1 MRRSKQHVAVV
12 MFLVAITGCGQEST
26 PGSPSTARSFLE
38 GVWTGTLTIER
49 EGEPTT
55 SGATTWTFEAMPG
68 TNLQSFN
75 VRIQSQHVFL
85 PITATVLSQIT
96 PSNTPPARIS
106 TQGTYPSPR
115 GCTASLLSVGMAE
128 GHGRSVDTA
137 AGAAA
142 GVPGGRCGTARASC
156 FVETASRKCR

>member
-1 MRRSKQHVAVV
+1 MRRSTHRVPVV
-12 MFLVAITGCGQEST
+12 LFLVALTGCGQEST
-26 PGSPSTARSFLE
+26 PGSPSPPRSFLE

-49 EGEPTT
+49 EDAATT

-75 VRIQSQHVFL
+75 VRIQSQHAFL

-96 PSNTPPARIS
+96 PGNTPPARIS

-115 GCTASLLSVGMAE
+115 GCAASLLSVGMAE
-128 GHGRSVDTA
+128 TRTIDADFSGVDCPSLQHPTFTGRVQLTKS
-137 AGAAA
+137 G
-142 GVPGGRCGTARASC
+142 S
-156 FVETASRKCR
+156 

>member
-1 MRRSKQHVAVV
+1 MKRFIHHVAVV
-12 MFLVAITGCGQEST
+12 LLLIVLAGCGREET
-26 PGSPSTARSFLE
+26 PTSPSAPRSFLE

-55 SGATTWTFEAMPG
+55 SGASTWTFEVMPG

-75 VRIQSQHVFL
+75 VRIQSQHPFL

-106 TQGTYPSPR
+106 TQGDYSSPR
-115 GCTASLLSVGMAE
+115 GCTGSLLSVGTADTRTIDADFT
-128 GHGRSVDTA
+128 GVDCPSLQHSTFRGRVQLTKTGS
-137 AGAAA
+137 
-142 GVPGGRCGTARASC
+142 
-156 FVETASRKCR
+156 

>member
-1 MRRSKQHVAVV
+1 MKRSRQHLAVV
-12 MFLVAITGCGQEST
+12 VLLVSLAACGREGT
-26 PGSPSTARSFLE
+26 PTSPSTPRSFLE

-55 SGATTWTFEAMPG
+55 SGATTWTFEVMPG

-75 VRIQSQHVFL
+75 VRIQSQHAFL

-96 PSNTPPARIS
+96 PGNTPPARIS

-115 GCTASLLSVGMAE
+115 GCTASLLSVGTAE
-128 GHGRSVDTA
+128 MRTIDADFSGVDCPSLQRPTFTGRVQLTKS
-137 AGAAA
+137 G
-142 GVPGGRCGTARASC
+142 S
-156 FVETASRKCR
+156 

>member
-1 MRRSKQHVAVV
+1 MRRSTHHVAVV
-12 MFLVAITGCGQEST
+12 LFLVALSGCGREGT
-26 PGSPSTARSFLE
+26 PTSPSNPRSFLE
-38 GVWTGTLTIER
+38 GVWTGTITIER

-55 SGATTWTFEAMPG
+55 SGPTTWTFEVMQG

-75 VRIQSQHVFL
+75 VRIQSQHPFL

-115 GCTASLLSVGMAE
+115 GCTASLLSVGTADTRTIE
-128 GHGRSVDTA
+128 ADFSGVDCPSLQHPTFTGRVQLTKS
-137 AGAAA
+137 
-142 GVPGGRCGTARASC
+142 GG
-156 FVETASRKCR
+156 

>member
-1 MRRSKQHVAVV
+1 MKRCTDHFAVV
-12 MFLVAITGCGQEST
+12 LLLIALTGCGREDT
-26 PGSPSTARSFLE
+26 PTSPTTSRSFLE

-55 SGATTWTFEAMPG
+55 SGSTTWTFEVMPG

-75 VRIQSQHVFL
+75 VRIQSQHAFL
-85 PITATVLSQIT
+85 PITTTVLSQIT
-96 PSNTPPARIS
+96 PLNTPPARIS

-128 GHGRSVDTA
+128 ARTIDADFSGVDCPSLQHPTFTGRVQLTKS
-137 AGAAA
+137 G
-142 GVPGGRCGTARASC
+142 S
-156 FVETASRKCR
+156 